1 MRSSLSEKAVELG
14 FTTVGVASADSKLHT
29 DFLVDWLDR
38 EFGAEMH
45 YLRANLALRESVE
58 GLLPG
63 CRSVIAVTLNYHRPN
78 PTGGDRVKVAQY
90 ALGRDY
96 HKVLRSKLHLLGRWL
111 EERHPGSQSR
121 ACVDSAPVLEREWA
135 QLAGLGWFG
144 KNTMLIDSRRGS
156 WFFIGI
162 LLTTAVIEPDSPAEG
177 GCGTC
182 RACVEACPT
191 GAIVQHDGI
200 WQVDSRRCVSYL
212 TIEHKGEIDPSI
224 SLEGWTYGCD
234 ICQEVCPFNQP
245 RPSQPL
251 RAQFTT
257 EPDFR
262 QEREWPQLD
271 AAANLTEESWHS
283 MTLGSAA
290 RRAKVEAW
298 RRNAS
303 INLAQGATGVFDS
316 SS

>member
-1 MRSSLSEKAVELG
+1 MRSSLNDKAIELG
-14 FTTVGVASADSKLHT
+14 FTTVGVASAHSQLHT
-29 DFLVDWLDR
+29 EFLVDWLDR
-38 EFGAEMH
+38 GFGAEMH

-96 HKVLRSKLHLLGRWL
+96 HKVLRSKLRDLGLWL
-111 EERHPGSQSR
+111 EDSYPESR
-121 ACVDSAPVLEREWA
+121 SRVCVDSAPVLEREWA

-162 LLTTAVIEPDSPAEG
+162 LLTTAEIEPNTPSDG

-182 RACVEACPT
+182 KACVEACPT
-191 GAIVQHDGI
+191 GAIVQQDGV
-200 WQVDSRRCVSYL
+200 WQVDSRRCISYL
-212 TIEHKGEIDPSI
+212 TIEHRGEIDPSL

-234 ICQEVCPFNQP
+234 ICQDVCPFNSP
-245 RPSQPL
+245 RASQPL
-251 RAQFTT
+251 RARFT
-257 EPDFR
+257 EEADFL
-262 QEREWPQLD
+262 QDREWPTLD
-271 AAANLTEESWHS
+271 EAAILTEESWHS

-303 INLAQGATGVFDS
+303 INLAQRATGVFES
-316 SS
+316 PS